1 MSTST
6 EITRLQTA
14 RNTIR
19 DKLIDLGLASSTD
32 KLDALANAVDGIVN
46 NGSISADVKE
56 GETYTIPAGYHNG
69 SGTVS
74 GVSGGGNYALQ
85 SKEITPTKSQQT
97 VTPDAGKYGLSDV
110 VVKAIPDAYQN
121 ISGVTATAS
130 DVLATKTIVTATG
143 ETVAGTMANN
153 GAVSQ
158 TLSGSKTSYTV
169 PAGYHDGKGTVN
181 IETESKTATPT
192 EASQKIIPTTGKVLT
207 QVTVNPIP
215 SNYVAVDDTTVSAGD
230 ILNGMVAIG
239 KNSETG
245 AAITITGTMPDRGTV
260 TKTLDATT
268 DNQSYTIPAGK
279 HSGSGKVSIV
289 LEEKSATPTASA
301 QTITPTS
308 GKVLSKVTVTATP
321 TETKSITPT
330 KSTQTVTPST
340 GKFLSQVTVSAIP
353 SKYGDI
359 TNSDSVAA
367 DILTGKVAI
376 TNADGVATEVT
387 GTMPNNGATG
397 GSIDGLTVISYTIPA
412 GYTSGGTVFLT
423 DAIETALAA
432 I

>member
-215 SNYVAVDDTTVSAGD
+215 S
-230 ILNGMVAIG
+230 
-239 KNSETG
+239 
-245 AAITITGTMPDRGTV
+245 
-260 TKTLDATT
+260 
-268 DNQSYTIPAGK
+268 
-279 HSGSGKVSIV
+279 
-289 LEEKSATPTASA
+289 
-301 QTITPTS
+301 
-308 GKVLSKVTVTATP
+308 
-321 TETKSITPT
+321 
-330 KSTQTVTPST
+330 
-340 GKFLSQVTVSAIP
+340 
-353 SKYGDI
+353 KYGDI

>member
-121 ISGVTATAS
+121 ISGVTATAA

-158 TLSGSKTSYTV
+158 TLSESKTSYTI
-169 PAGYHDGKGTVN
+169 PAGYHDGKGTVK

-192 EASQKIIPTTGKVLT
+192 EASQKIIPTMGKVLT

-215 SNYVAVDDTTVSAGD
+215 S
-230 ILNGMVAIG
+230 
-239 KNSETG
+239 
-245 AAITITGTMPDRGTV
+245 
-260 TKTLDATT
+260 
-268 DNQSYTIPAGK
+268 
-279 HSGSGKVSIV
+279 
-289 LEEKSATPTASA
+289 
-301 QTITPTS
+301 
-308 GKVLSKVTVTATP
+308 
-321 TETKSITPT
+321 
-330 KSTQTVTPST
+330 
-340 GKFLSQVTVSAIP
+340 
-353 SKYGDI
+353 KYGDI
-359 TNSDSVAA
+359 TNADSVAA

-397 GSIDGLTVISYTIPA
+397 GSIDGLTVTSYTIPA
-412 GYTSGGTVFLT
+412 GYTSGGTVSLT
-423 DAIETALAA
+423 NAIETALAA

>member
-19 DKLIDLGLASSTD
+19 DKLIDLGLASSID

-121 ISGVTATAS
+121 ISGVTATAA

-158 TLSGSKTSYTV
+158 TLSESKTSYTI
-169 PAGYHDGKGTVN
+169 PAGYHDGKGTVK

-192 EASQKIIPTTGKVLT
+192 EASQKIIPTMGKVLT

-215 SNYVAVDDTTVSAGD
+215 S
-230 ILNGMVAIG
+230 
-239 KNSETG
+239 
-245 AAITITGTMPDRGTV
+245 
-260 TKTLDATT
+260 
-268 DNQSYTIPAGK
+268 
-279 HSGSGKVSIV
+279 
-289 LEEKSATPTASA
+289 
-301 QTITPTS
+301 
-308 GKVLSKVTVTATP
+308 
-321 TETKSITPT
+321 
-330 KSTQTVTPST
+330 
-340 GKFLSQVTVSAIP
+340 
-353 SKYGDI
+353 KYGDI
-359 TNSDSVAA
+359 TNADSVAA

-397 GSIDGLTVISYTIPA
+397 GSIDGLTVTSYTIPA
-412 GYTSGGTVFLT
+412 GYTSGGTVSLT
-423 DAIETALAA
+423 NAIETALAA

>member
-121 ISGVTATAS
+121 ISGVTATAA

-158 TLSGSKTSYTV
+158 TLSESKTSYTI
-169 PAGYHDGKGTVN
+169 PAGYHDGKGTVK

-192 EASQKIIPTTGKVLT
+192 EASQKIIPTMGKVLT

-215 SNYVAVDDTTVSAGD
+215 S
-230 ILNGMVAIG
+230 
-239 KNSETG
+239 
-245 AAITITGTMPDRGTV
+245 
-260 TKTLDATT
+260 
-268 DNQSYTIPAGK
+268 
-279 HSGSGKVSIV
+279 
-289 LEEKSATPTASA
+289 
-301 QTITPTS
+301 
-308 GKVLSKVTVTATP
+308 
-321 TETKSITPT
+321 
-330 KSTQTVTPST
+330 
-340 GKFLSQVTVSAIP
+340 
-353 SKYGDI
+353 KYGDI
-359 TNSDSVAA
+359 INADSVAA

-397 GSIDGLTVISYTIPA
+397 GSIDGLTVTSYTIPA
-412 GYTSGGTVFLT
+412 GYTSGGTVSLT
-423 DAIETALAA
+423 NAIETALAA